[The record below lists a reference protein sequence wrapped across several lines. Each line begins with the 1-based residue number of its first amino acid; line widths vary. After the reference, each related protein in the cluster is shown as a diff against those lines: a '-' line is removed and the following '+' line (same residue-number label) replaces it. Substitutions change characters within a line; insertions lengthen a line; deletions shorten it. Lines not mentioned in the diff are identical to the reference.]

1 MQRRGKSGQKRQRA
15 TRPKARKA
23 LTAHVSTEYSPEQID
38 RLKRERE
45 EALERQAATA
55 EVLKLISR
63 STFDLQA
70 VFDTLVTS
78 AARLCRADKANITL
92 HRDRSIHYVAAV
104 GFSPEHMQYMQSLR
118 LTVHLG
124 SITARCGMEG
134 KTAHVPHVLA
144 APELARQAAQ

>member
-23 LTAHVSTEYSPEQID
+23 LIAHVSTEYSPEQID

-55 EVLKLISR
+55 DVLKIISR

-70 VFDTLVTS
+70 VFDTLVIS
-78 AARLCRADKANITL
+78 ATRLCRADKANITL

-104 GFSPEHMQYMQSLR
+104 GFSPEHMQYMQSLG
-118 LTVHLG
+118 LTVHRG
-124 SITARCGMEG
+124 SISGRCVLEG
-134 KTAHVPHVLA
+134 KTVHVPDVLA
-144 APELARQAAQ
+144 

>member
-1 MQRRGKSGQKRQRA
+1 MQRRVGRGQTRQRA

-23 LTAHVSTEYSPEQID
+23 LSAHISTDHSPKQFD
-38 RLKRERE
+38 RLKQERD

-55 EVLKLISR
+55 DVLKIISR

-92 HRDRSIHYVAAV
+92 HRDSSIHYVAAV
-104 GFSPEHMQYMQSLR
+104 GFS
-118 LTVHLG
+118 
-124 SITARCGMEG
+124 
-134 KTAHVPHVLA
+134 
-144 APELARQAAQ
+144 